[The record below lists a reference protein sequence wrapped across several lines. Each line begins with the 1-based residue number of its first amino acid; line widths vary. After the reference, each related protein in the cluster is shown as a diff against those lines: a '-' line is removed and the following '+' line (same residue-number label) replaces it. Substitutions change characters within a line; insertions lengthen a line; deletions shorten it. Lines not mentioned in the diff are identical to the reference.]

1 MLYPGRVLT
10 FFVIPWGYRIW
21 FSSPVFLLYRF
32 PFRMFS
38 CSYFILLCYRYLL
51 LWVWVFC
58 KLRRLSGQSAEAKAQ
73 AYGVSFEGVGDI
85 GKLFDG
91 LQQMSRVR
99 VLGVPVFPVGPMDR
113 ALYLQS
119 LLQSSKWASA
129 INCAFYAF
137 KWLHQVA
144 GVDSPTLHPA
154 VITAKD
160 GAVRL
165 V

>member
-1 MLYPGRVLT
+1 MVQFTSVLT
-10 FFVIPWGYRIW
+10 LSFFVSYV
-21 FSSPVFLLYRF
+21 FLFLLYSF
-32 PFRMFS
+32 MS
-38 CSYFILLCYRYLL
+38 DRYLL
-51 LWVWVFC
+51 VWVWVFC
-58 KLRRLSGQSAEAKAQ
+58 KLRRLSGQSAEEKAQ
-73 AYGVSFEGVGDI
+73 AYDVCFEGVGDI

-99 VLGVPVFPVGPMDR
+99 VLGVPVFPVGPMDC

-119 LLQSSKWASA
+119 LLQS
-129 INCAFYAF
+129 F

-144 GVDSPTLHPA
+144 GVDSPTLHPT